1 MAHFNKRILTHP
13 ILHQTAVNT
22 ENKERVFN
30 RRIKMITKI
39 LRLLRIKLI
48 LKETRMEMNMM
59 IRIQLRIGLNTKSSS
74 KRRLKTG
81 SQGKIS
87 FHTLKEAPVEM
98 INNPWVVLVKNNL
111 KQHLENRNQFLRVKD
126 IVIQI
131 YHLVLKTLE
140 TVSTFIFY

>member
-1 MAHFNKRILTHP
+1 
-13 ILHQTAVNT
+13 
-22 ENKERVFN
+22 
-30 RRIKMITKI
+30 
-39 LRLLRIKLI
+39 
-48 LKETRMEMNMM
+48 MM

-81 SQGKIS
+81 NQGKIS

>member
-1 MAHFNKRILTHP
+1 
-13 ILHQTAVNT
+13 
-22 ENKERVFN
+22 
-30 RRIKMITKI
+30 
-39 LRLLRIKLI
+39 
-48 LKETRMEMNMM
+48 MM
-59 IRIQLRIGLNTKSSS
+59 SRIQLRIGLNTKSSS

-81 SQGKIS
+81 YQGRIS

-111 KQHLENRNQFLRVKD
+111 KQHLENPNQFLRVKD

-140 TVSTFIFY
+140 TVSTFIFLFDELFYL